1 MVIRLNFELMNLVD
15 ENNVEAA
22 RKFFHP
28 EYMYVR
34 ELEMLSLD
42 ELIANLEEFASGVCS
57 STNRITHFEDD
68 RSGVFSHDVT
78 YNEPTRGFQK
88 GDRMNVRLV
97 SLKKDGLFWRGMI
110 STS

>member
-1 MVIRLNFELMNLVD
+1 MVIRSNFELMNLVD

-42 ELIANLEEFASGVCS
+42 ELIANLKEFASGVCS
-57 STNRITHFEDD
+57 STNRVTHFEDD

-78 YNEPTRGFQK
+78 YNKPTRGFQK
-88 GDRMNVRLV
+88 GDSMNVRLV

>member
-1 MVIRLNFELMNLVD
+1 MVIRSNFELMNLVD
-15 ENNVEAA
+15 ENNVKAA

-88 GDRMNVRLV
+88 GDRINVRLV